1 MTGPPQAR
9 NASGRTS
16 FSPAR
21 SCAAVQGTAMCLLT
35 LISVGCSLDSPA
47 KAPPFD
53 PVTEGSTQLS
63 PVRACATRGRTTR
76 QGGWNYRPS
85 FGASCRPVST
95 APPPRIKPPKRSVAP
110 PARQA
115 AGPPEARPPRRCLQ
129 ARLSHKSATTAVRC
143 RFVQRPGA
151 PPTVIQR
158 AAEGSASLP
167 PSSLEIFPTPSTYAT
182 ASGESGSALSVRPT
196 VSRCP
201 SLWK

>member
-21 SCAAVQGTAMCLLT
+21 SCAAVHGTALCLLT

-95 APPPRIKPPKRSVAP
+95 APPPADQTPD
-110 PARQA
+110 
-115 AGPPEARPPRRCLQ
+115 
-129 ARLSHKSATTAVRC
+129 AVRC
-143 RFVQRPGA
+143 
-151 PPTVIQR
+151 
-158 AAEGSASLP
+158 SASAARRRTTGSQAAAPLP
-167 PSSLEIFPTPSTYAT
+167 PGGSSRRLERCAAIARRMRDRCGHVCLRELRLGDDHVELGPQRLAKPRRI
-182 ASGESGSALSVRPT
+182 ERPT
-196 VSRCP
+196 
-201 SLWK
+201 